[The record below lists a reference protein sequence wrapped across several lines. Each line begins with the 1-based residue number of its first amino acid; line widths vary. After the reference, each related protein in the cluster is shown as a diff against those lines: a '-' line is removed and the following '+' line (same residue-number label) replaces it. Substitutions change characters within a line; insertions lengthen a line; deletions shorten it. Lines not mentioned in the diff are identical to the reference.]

1 MLPIIK
7 TVCLS
12 QCAEIL
18 SYLVLA
24 VYDYPPCTDPEGRG
38 GGGPPNNHK
47 NIGFVSNIGL
57 DPLIIHK
64 ATKPA
69 FNIGL
74 F

>member
-1 MLPIIK
+1 MITHHALI
-7 TVCLS
+7 
-12 QCAEIL
+12 QRGGGA
-18 SYLVLA
+18 
-24 VYDYPPCTDPEGRG
+24 GGG

-57 DPLIIHK
+57 DPLKIHK

>member
-24 VYDYPPCTDPEGRG
+24 VYDYPPCTDPEGG
-38 GGGPPNNHK
+38 GGG
-47 NIGFVSNIGL
+47 GA
-57 DPLIIHK
+57 DPLIISK
-64 ATKPA
+64 
-69 FNIGL
+69 I
-74 F
+74 